1 MAFFL
6 QLSTEINV
14 LAMLCAKITRS
25 IRFGLLLSAT
35 VALAPSQLFAQY
47 SKTDCASCKVWNA
60 PQEPFKIY
68 GNTYYV
74 GTHGL
79 SSILI
84 TSPSGHILI
93 DGGLPESAEQI
104 RDHIRA
110 LGFRI
115 EDVKLIL
122 NSHVH
127 FDHAGGIAQL
137 QRWSH
142 ARVAASPASA
152 PVLSNGG
159 VGKDDP
165 QYGIL
170 PSIARIKHVKR
181 FQDGEVLHV
190 GDLGITA
197 HLTPGHTPG
206 GTSWTWKSCDGSQC
220 WNMVYA
226 DSLTAAS
233 APNYKFTAHPELLK
247 SFEQSYA
254 FLESTPCDILI
265 TTHPEISGLWDRLER
280 RNQGGKPDPM
290 VDSSACRTLAGNA
303 RQQLQKRIQSESQH

>member
-1 MAFFL
+1 LALLNAQMPRVFLLVLLISAFGSVGL
-6 QLSTEINV
+6 
-14 LAMLCAKITRS
+14 
-25 IRFGLLLSAT
+25 FG
-35 VALAPSQLFAQY
+35 QY
-47 SKTDCASCKVWNA
+47 SKTDCAACKVWNA

-68 GNTYYV
+68 GNAYYV

-93 DGGLPESAEQI
+93 DGALPESAEQI

-115 EDVKLIL
+115 EDVKLIV

-142 ARVAASPASA
+142 ARVAASPASV
-152 PVLSNGG
+152 PVLSKGG

-170 PSIARIKHVKR
+170 PSIARIKHVER
-181 FQDGEVLHV
+181 FQDGDVLRA
-190 GDLGITA
+190 GDLEITA

-206 GTSWTWKSCDGSQC
+206 GTSWTWKSCEGTQC
-220 WNMVYA
+220 FNIVYA
-226 DSLTAAS
+226 DSLTAVS
-233 APNYKFTAHPELLK
+233 APNFKFIAHPDLLK
-247 SFEQSYA
+247 GFEKSYA
-254 FLESTPCDILI
+254 FLDGTPCDILI
-265 TTHPEISGLWDRLER
+265 TTHPEISGLWERLER
-280 RNQGGKPDPM
+280 RKQGVQPDPM
-290 VDSSACRTLAGNA
+290 IYSSACRNLAEKA
-303 RQQLQKRIQSESQH
+303 REQLRERTESENRR

>member
-1 MAFFL
+1 LALLNAQMLRVFFL
-6 QLSTEINV
+6 VSLIS
-14 LAMLCAKITRS
+14 A
-25 IRFGLLLSAT
+25 FGP
-35 VALAPSQLFAQY
+35 VRVFGQY

-60 PQEPFKIY
+60 PQEPFKIH
-68 GNTYYV
+68 GNAYYV

-93 DGGLPESAEQI
+93 DGALPESAEQI

-115 EDVKLIL
+115 EDVKLIV

-152 PVLSNGG
+152 PVLSKGG

-170 PSIARIKHVKR
+170 PSIARIKHVEH
-181 FQDGEVLHV
+181 FQDGDVLHV
-190 GDLGITA
+190 GNLEITA

-206 GTSWTWKSCDGSQC
+206 GTSWTWKSCEGSQC
-220 WNMVYA
+220 FNMVYA
-226 DSLTAAS
+226 DSLTAVS
-233 APNYKFTAHPELLK
+233 APDYKFTGHPDLLTGFEK
-247 SFEQSYA
+247 SFE
-254 FLESTPCDILI
+254 FLEGTPCDILI
-265 TTHPEISGLWDRLER
+265 TTHPDISGLWDRLER
-280 RNQGGKPDPM
+280 RKQGVKPDPM
-290 VDSSACRTLAGNA
+290 IDSSACRILAGNA

>member
-1 MAFFL
+1 MFFL
-6 QLSTEINV
+6 HNTR
-14 LAMLCAKITRS
+14 MLRCFLLVCGISA
-25 IRFGLLLSAT
+25 FGRLG
-35 VALAPSQLFAQY
+35 LFGQY
-47 SKTDCASCKVWNA
+47 SKTDCASCKVWNQ
-60 PQEPFKIY
+60 PQEPFKVF

-79 SSILI
+79 SSVLI

-137 QRWSH
+137 QRWTH

-152 PVLSNGG
+152 PVLSKGG
-159 VGKDDP
+159 VAKDDP

-170 PSIARIKHVKR
+170 PSIARVKHVQR
-181 FQDGEVLHV
+181 IQDGEVLHV
-190 GDLGITA
+190 DDLAITA

-206 GTSWTWKSCDGSQC
+206 GTSWTWKSCEGERC
-220 WNMVYA
+220 LNMVYA
-226 DSLTAAS
+226 DSLTAVS
-233 APNYKFTAHPELLK
+233 APTFKFTAHPDLLK
-247 SFEQSYA
+247 SFEKSYA

-265 TTHPEISGLWDRLER
+265 TTHPEISGLWERLER

-290 VDSSACRTLAGNA
+290 IDAAACRTLAGDA
-303 RQQLQKRIQSESQH
+303 RQQLQKRIQSERQH

>member
-1 MAFFL
+1 MEIRPMFRTQTLRFSL
-6 QLSTEINV
+6 LLLILSTATASV
-14 LAMLCAKITRS
+14 L
-25 IRFGLLLSAT
+25 
-35 VALAPSQLFAQY
+35 AQY

-84 TSPSGHILI
+84 TSPAGHILI
-93 DGGLPESAEQI
+93 DGDLPESAQQI
-104 RDHIRA
+104 RDHIQS

-142 ARVAASPASA
+142 ARVAASEPSAS
-152 PVLSNGG
+152 VLSRGG
-159 VGKDDP
+159 VAKDDP

-170 PSIARIKHVKR
+170 PDIAKVKHVQR
-181 FQDGEVLHV
+181 FRDGEVLHV
-190 GDLGITA
+190 GGLAITA
-197 HLTPGHTPG
+197 HLTPGHTAG
-206 GTSWTWKSCDGSQC
+206 GTSWTWKSCEKDRC
-220 WNMVYA
+220 LNMVFA

-233 APNYKFTAHPELLK
+233 APGFKFTAHPELLK
-247 SFEQSYA
+247 GFEKSFA
-254 FLESTPCDILI
+254 FLESTPCDILV
-265 TTHPEISGLWDRLER
+265 TTHPEMSGLWDRLER
-280 RNQGGKPDPM
+280 RNKSATPDPM
-290 VDSSACRTLAGNA
+290 IDSTACRNLAVKA
-303 RQQLQKRIQSESQH
+303 RDQLRKRIESENQR

>member
-1 MAFFL
+1 
-6 QLSTEINV
+6 
-14 LAMLCAKITRS
+14 MLRV
-25 IRFGLLLSAT
+25 LLLFSLFSAFGS
-35 VALAPSQLFAQY
+35 APLFGQY
-47 SKTDCASCKVWNA
+47 SKTDCASCKVWNT

-68 GNTYYV
+68 GSTYYV

-84 TSPSGHILI
+84 TSTSGHILI
-93 DGGLPESAEQI
+93 DGALPESAEQI

-115 EDVKLIL
+115 EDVKLIV

-152 PVLSNGG
+152 PVLSKGG

-170 PSIARIKHVKR
+170 PSIARIKHVER
-181 FQDGEVLHV
+181 FQDGNVLRV
-190 GDLGITA
+190 GNLEIDA

-206 GTSWTWKSCDGSQC
+206 GTSWTWKSCEGERC
-220 WNMVYA
+220 LNMVYA
-226 DSLTAAS
+226 DSLTPVS
-233 APNYKFTAHPELLK
+233 APDLKFTAHPELLK
-247 SFEQSYA
+247 GFEQSFA

-280 RNQGGKPDPM
+280 RDQGVTPDPM
-290 VDSSACRTLAGNA
+290 IDSGACRALAGKG
-303 RQQLQKRIQSESQH
+303 REQLQKRIQSESQ